1 MNSTISID
9 NFDLK
14 KEFCSFYN
22 FKTIYSEDFK
32 KEHIIELSKN
42 INRDESIKKLREY
55 VNYYMIAEDIESGIF
70 EYTLISGTI
79 NKILPSLL
87 PNIYEDKI
95 DYLCKNLD
103 ENDKFICNK
112 TLKKNIIKKIINPYF
127 LAFLSP
133 EQIHP
138 QRWGPILQ
146 KIEEKTNLENSSNST
161 DLYKCYKCGERKC
174 KTSQMQTRSADEP
187 MTIFITCLN
196 CYNTFTK
203 SG

>member
-103 ENDKFICNK
+103 END
-112 TLKKNIIKKIINPYF
+112 
-127 LAFLSP
+127 
-133 EQIHP
+133 
-138 QRWGPILQ
+138 
-146 KIEEKTNLENSSNST
+146 
-161 DLYKCYKCGERKC
+161 
-174 KTSQMQTRSADEP
+174 
-187 MTIFITCLN
+187 
-196 CYNTFTK
+196 
-203 SG
+203 

>member
-1 MNSTISID
+1 MTEVLNIN

-14 KEFCSFYN
+14 EEFYSFYN
-22 FKTIYSEDFK
+22 FKTIYSKDFK
-32 KEHIIELSKN
+32 KEHIIELNDN
-42 INRDESIKKLREY
+42 INRKESIENLMKY
-55 VNYYMIAEDIESGIF
+55 VKYYMIAEDIEAGIF

-87 PNIYEDKI
+87 PNMYIDKL
-95 DYLCKNLD
+95 DYICKNLD
-103 ENDKFICNK
+103 EDDLIINNK
-112 TLKKNIIKKIINPYF
+112 TLKKNIMKKIINPYF
-127 LAFLSP
+127 LSFLSP

-138 QRWGPILQ
+138 ERWGPVLQ
-146 KIEEKTNLENSSNST
+146 KIEEKANLENNSNST
-161 DLYKCYKCGERKC
+161 DMYKCHKCGERRC